1 MNYQIWSTEE
11 INILISKCLDGNF
24 SYKMIGKILNRSSHS
39 CQNKARQLKIN
50 NHFKSAKKYTVDL
63 DFWIPNPISAYW
75 AGFSAADASINKHS
89 LNCYNYRLEIA
100 HSDVCHLERF
110 KKDAKCDN
118 PIKTSIRRDKF
129 LHSRLVVSEPKWIR
143 DLESYYNIVTN
154 KTLRLAP
161 PNLND
166 EYLKFC
172 YLIGY
177 IDGDGTVH
185 FEEKRQRLCINIVSA
200 SESIINWCHS
210 LIYGKFKN
218 SSLVK
223 KENNVKFANGKY
235 PFMSV
240 NGLRAAVVFDYLCKF
255 NLPKLK
261 RKWEQPMVLEY
272 VNKMKEK
279 HPEFFVY

>member
-11 INILISKCLDGNF
+11 TNLLISKCLEGNF

-39 CQNKARQLKIN
+39 CQNKAKQLKIYN
-50 NHFKSAKKYTVDL
+50 SFKSAKKYTADL

-100 HSDVCHLERF
+100 NSDICHLEQF
-110 KKDAKCDN
+110 KKDSQFN
-118 PIKTSIRRDKF
+118 GPIKTSIRRNKF
-129 LHSRLVVSEPKWIR
+129 LHSRLVISEPKWIK
-143 DLESYYNIVTN
+143 DLEKYYNIVPN

-166 EYLKFC
+166 EYLNFC

-177 IDGDGTVH
+177 IDGDGTVY
-185 FEEKRQRLCINIVSA
+185 FEEKRQRLCINIVS
-200 SESIINWCHS
+200 SSVDIINWCHS
-210 LIYGKFKN
+210 LIYDKFKN
-218 SSLVK
+218 FSLVNK
-223 KENNVKFANGKY
+223 KNNIKLIDEKY

-240 NGLRAAVVFDYLCKF
+240 NGLRAAVVFDFLYKF
-255 NLPKLK
+255 DLPKLK
-261 RKWEQPMVLEY
+261 RKWEQPLIHEY
-272 VNKMKEK
+272 IQEVKKS
-279 HPEFFVY
+279 HPKFFI